1 MKLSGSIIMVRF
13 SCFSSSNHNQRSKKV
28 QKLGGMVHSSSQE
41 KTRGSA
47 STKPNTDEDNHSNNS
62 MEQLTSPSSHED
74 CWKSENLNSDFYPED
89 SEEFLKRMRMKKS
102 QSLGC
107 ILDKE
112 RGFSDGDVTD
122 DDEIKGGAS
131 FNHSL
136 EKNMMRMN
144 GSLND
149 ITSDKL
155 YNPTSDKLYNPGNLE
170 ASFYDQHEEH
180 DSVQPFD
187 MISDNAHHDSLF
199 SIESLQQF
207 DREQHADVDEQSADH
222 VTDSGCL
229 SPDLPSALAR
239 SQSVNHMRVDTTGS
253 TEDVMTN
260 EVMGLRSRS
269 FENLHFPEESD
280 LDREGAAYHVDS
292 DKEQRLSNASGRL
305 SDVHNRDGQFWSRR
319 FDLDGKST
327 DGYDSHNYD
336 AVDSERKEPETND
349 AKLKSI
355 QLESATLD
363 CDELNPRDFGIRR
376 IQDWISK
383 IDIESDCIVE
393 EPGESS
399 SSFSNKEPQVDGNVP
414 SIKLDA
420 KSQLGMEVAYNYIS
434 SLTATSSAAQMA
446 NLGLVAVP
454 FLSAFVGLRVLNLS
468 GNSIVRITA
477 GALPRGLHMLNL
489 SKNNIAVIEGLRDL
503 TRLRVLDLSYN
514 RIIRIGHGLA
524 SCSSLKELYLSGN
537 KISEV
542 EGLHRLLKLNI
553 LDLRSNKLST
563 AKGLGQLAAN
573 YGSLQVINLD
583 GNPAQRNVGDEQL
596 KKYLLSLLPNL
607 VYYNK
612 HSIKASGTKEISD
625 RPSRSAAHHFDRNAR
640 TENKMTRR
648 SSHGSGLH
656 KLSLNPVR
664 SSHTAGSL
672 RQTKSRNVESRHVH
686 LPPVASKLP
695 HPQPEVDKKLV
706 SLPGNPIRRIQSEGN
721 LS

>member
-1 MKLSGSIIMVRF
+1 MVRF
-13 SCFSSSNHNQRSKKV
+13 SCFSSANHNQRSKKV
-28 QKLGGMVHSSSQE
+28 QKLGGMVRSSFEEKSQ
-41 KTRGSA
+41 GSA
-47 STKPNTDEDNHSNNS
+47 NTKPNTDEYNHSNNS

-74 CWKSENLNSDFYPED
+74 CWRSENLNSDFYPED
-89 SEEFLKRMRMKKS
+89 SEELHQRMRMKKS

-112 RGFSDGDVTD
+112 RDFTGGDVTD
-122 DDEIKGGAS
+122 DEIEGRGS
-131 FNHSL
+131 FDHSH
-136 EKNMMRMN
+136 ENNMMRMN
-144 GSLND
+144 GSLNG
-149 ITSDKL
+149 ITS
-155 YNPTSDKLYNPGNLE
+155 NELYNPGNLE
-170 ASFYDQHEEH
+170 PSFYDQHEEH

-187 MISDNAHHDSLF
+187 MTSDNAHHGSLF
-199 SIESLQQF
+199 SIEALQQF
-207 DREQHADVDEQSADH
+207 DGEQHADVDEQSADH
-222 VTDSGCL
+222 VAKSGFL
-229 SPDLPSALAR
+229 SSDIPSALAR
-239 SQSVNHMRVDTTGS
+239 SQSVNHLRVDTTGS
-253 TEDVMTN
+253 TEDVSTD

-269 FENLHFPEESD
+269 FENLNFPQESN
-280 LDREGAAYHVDS
+280 LDREGAAHHLAS
-292 DKEQRLSNASGRL
+292 EKEQLLSNASGRF
-305 SDVHNRDGQFWSRR
+305 SDVHDREEQFWSER
-319 FDLDGKST
+319 FDIDGKSS
-327 DGYDSHNYD
+327 DGCDSHDYD
-336 AVDSERKEPETND
+336 AVGNEGKEPETD
-349 AKLKSI
+349 DVKLKNI
-355 QLESATLD
+355 QQESPILD
-363 CDELNPRDFGIRR
+363 CDELNPRDFRIQR

-399 SSFSNKEPQVDGNVP
+399 SSFLDKEPQVEGDVP
-414 SIKLDA
+414 TTKLDA
-420 KSQLGMEVAYNYIS
+420 KSQLGMEMAYNYIS

-454 FLSAFVGLRVLNLS
+454 FLNAFVGLRVLNLS
-468 GNSIVRITA
+468 GNAIVRITA

-503 TRLRVLDLSYN
+503 TRLCVLDLSYN

-524 SCSSLKELYLSGN
+524 SCSSLKELYLAGN
-537 KISEV
+537 KISEI

-612 HSIKASGTKEISD
+612 HSIKAIGTKEISD
-625 RPSRSAAHHFDRNAR
+625 RPPRSAAHHFDRSTR

-648 SSHGSGLH
+648 SSQGAGLH
-656 KLSLNPVR
+656 KLPLNPVR
-664 SSHTAGSL
+664 SSHAAGSM
-672 RQTKSRNVESRHVH
+672 RQPKSRNVESRHIH

-695 HPQPEVDKKLV
+695 HHLPDVDKKLV
-706 SLPGNPIRRIQSEGN
+706 SLQASPIRRIRSEGN